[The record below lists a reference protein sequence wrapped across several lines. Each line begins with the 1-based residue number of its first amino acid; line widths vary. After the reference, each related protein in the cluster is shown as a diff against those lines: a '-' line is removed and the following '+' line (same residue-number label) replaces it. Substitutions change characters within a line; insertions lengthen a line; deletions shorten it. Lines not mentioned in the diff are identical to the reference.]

1 MFVTFV
7 DPYKVP
13 QISLTFLTFHE
24 PYRMTSFD
32 RTFLAIYKV
41 KRDGFTM
48 TISPISTS
56 TSPWQFCAKAILDFD
71 IHFIVNYVHTVQQHW
86 LISSIYTVPLS
97 VKFT

>member
-32 RTFLAIYKV
+32 RTFLAIYKI

-48 TISPISTS
+48 TIFPISTS
-56 TSPWQFCAKAILDFD
+56 TSP
-71 IHFIVNYVHTVQQHW
+71 
-86 LISSIYTVPLS
+86 
-97 VKFT
+97 